1 MQYRKR
7 FEPPVL
13 PMGHSRCEKVHL
25 EPIVYSGMQ
34 CNNNKSTFERYWF
47 AFVEVK
53 ASVLLF
59 MMYTDLLKNLA
70 IKEDYGLL
78 LSVKGLIWTDDSRG

>member
-1 MQYRKR
+1 
-7 FEPPVL
+7 
-13 PMGHSRCEKVHL
+13 MGHSQCEKGHL
-25 EPIVYSGMQ
+25 EPIAYSGMQ
-34 CNNNKSTFERYWF
+34 CNNNNKSTFERYWF

-70 IKEDYGLL
+70 IKEDDGLL
-78 LSVKGLIWTDDSRG
+78 LSVKGLVWTDDSRG

>member
-13 PMGHSRCEKVHL
+13 PMGHFRCEKVHL
-25 EPIVYSGMQ
+25 DPIVYSGMQ
-34 CNNNKSTFERYWF
+34 CNNNNKSIFERYWF

-70 IKEDYGLL
+70 IKEDGLL
-78 LSVKGLIWTDDSRG
+78 LSVKGLIWTDDSRE